1 MVANLNYLE
10 IDNVLK
16 FKGYLIAT
24 KPIFLNILNVGNS
37 NNNNNKANNKNRR
50 KTKRRKNHWF
60 VFTT

>member
-24 KPIFLNILNVGNS
+24 KPNFFFLKKLVLLILQ
-37 NNNNNKANNKNRR
+37 
-50 KTKRRKNHWF
+50 
-60 VFTT
+60 